1 MLFLEILGSRVRSEP
16 ALVAGFLQALLAL
29 LLAFGVP
36 LTDVQVAAILGLSA
50 ALLAFVVRGRVTP
63 IK

>member
-50 ALLAFVVRGRVTP
+50 ALLAFVVRSRVTP
-63 IK
+63 VK